1 MSVYVWEAIFM
12 LLILKLP
19 VIYLAVVV
27 FWAVR
32 AQPQTPGT
40 DGDEVRVLT
49 PLTPCGWR
57 DWKGSRTRRVGWRPI
72 RPTGGTRRR
81 ARVT

>member
-32 AQPQTPGT
+32 AQPETPGAG
-40 DGDEVRVLT
+40 GDEVCTLS
-49 PLTPCGWR
+49 PLTPCGWS
-57 DWKGSRTRRVGWRPI
+57 DWKGRRTRRVGWRPI
-72 RPTGGTRRR
+72 APTGALRR